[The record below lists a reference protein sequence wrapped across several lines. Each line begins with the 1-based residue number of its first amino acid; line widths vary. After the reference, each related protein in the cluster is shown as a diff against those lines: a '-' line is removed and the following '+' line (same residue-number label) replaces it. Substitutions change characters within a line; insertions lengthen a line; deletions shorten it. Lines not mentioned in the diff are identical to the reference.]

1 MSAADE
7 GNTTPYGQ
15 PRSLFCNHVCT
26 KEGMR
31 NIYETYNYR
40 YELERNYIPQEVYKH
55 IDSNVYIMQK
65 SQETSVIQL
74 SNPSLLAYRP
84 IYLWRSPDD
93 DAENQANEQEFMTD
107 IAVIPLENNQINLIH
122 AMYWFD
128 SDNTHKPYSSKSAV
142 RVLPLSL
149 PQLRSMMQCE
159 PSPYT
164 VHTRDGRQGRLTP
177 PKTPLDPTSHRKL
190 THISFILDSGYVCM
204 LAPTLS
210 DS

>member
-1 MSAADE
+1 MNSIRQDVHK
-7 GNTTPYGQ
+7 
-15 PRSLFCNHVCT
+15 R
-26 KEGMR
+26 
-31 NIYETYNYR
+31 
-40 YELERNYIPQEVYKH
+40 

-84 IYLWRSPDD
+84 IYLWRSPDNSK
-93 DAENQANEQEFMTD
+93 NQASEQEFMTD
-107 IAVIPLENNQINLIH
+107 IAAIPLEYNYINLIH